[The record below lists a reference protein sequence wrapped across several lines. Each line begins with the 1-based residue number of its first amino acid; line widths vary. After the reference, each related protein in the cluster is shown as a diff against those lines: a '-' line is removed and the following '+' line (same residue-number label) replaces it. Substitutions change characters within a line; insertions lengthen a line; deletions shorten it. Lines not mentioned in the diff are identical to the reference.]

1 MPPQSEGPKMG
12 IVGKTET
19 GGGRL
24 QGLGTQRSF
33 SAGDRQASCFLR
45 ILLLMLVALGPSS
58 LGPSSPAHGRDPG
71 TTTRLGVVTGL
82 PLPRFA
88 TLKADRV
95 NVRRGPGQEHA
106 IAWVFQRV
114 GLPIEIIGEVEAW
127 RQVRDS
133 EGAEGWI
140 FAGLLSG
147 RRSAIV
153 EPWNSAAPAPAP
165 STLSDLI
172 QATAAAPDPT
182 VLDKS
187 ALVTIH
193 FDRGG
198 DILAYLEPGT
208 IVAAQACDGQWCRV
222 SIRRIEGYVEQK
234 KLWGVYPNERFD

>member
-1 MPPQSEGPKMG
+1 MG

-19 GGGRL
+19 FGGHSQRQGAECSAPAAGR
-24 QGLGTQRSF
+24 R
-33 SAGDRQASCFLR
+33 
-45 ILLLMLVALGPSS
+45 LLSLWMLS
-58 LGPSSPAHGRDPG
+58 LTMIAIAPISLDAITHAHARDPG

-153 EPWNSAAPAPAP
+153 EPWNSAAPTPAP
-165 STLSDLI
+165 STLNDLI

-198 DILAYLEPGT
+198 DLLAYLEPGT
-208 IVAAQACDGQWCRV
+208 IVATQACDGVWCRV
-222 SIRRIEGYVEQK
+222 SIRRIVGYVEQK